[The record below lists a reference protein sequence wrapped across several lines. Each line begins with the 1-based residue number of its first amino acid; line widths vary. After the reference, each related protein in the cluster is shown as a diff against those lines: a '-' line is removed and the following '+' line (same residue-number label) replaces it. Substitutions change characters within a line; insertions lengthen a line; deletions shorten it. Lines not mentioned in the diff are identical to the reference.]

1 MSAPGLSFKRP
12 RQPSLAPIELLHRRG
27 DDEHSIVFARKTWL
41 NGKDSFEPLCNVPVD
56 ELRGWFPVFVDQL
69 QEDSFFS
76 VNGFLTPK
84 KPDGRFSRMS
94 EALPRFPRANR
105 KYVRWLCACYADLDC
120 YKSKNGQP
128 LTEGQAIGTLFDMQ
142 RSGQLPAFS
151 MLTLSG
157 RGVWAFWFLRS
168 EEGAGP
174 VRYSASADGLYRQ
187 VQKAIGDRLK
197 HLSSDPNAR
206 DAARVTRIPGSLHT
220 IAKRQVQY
228 LVLYDAQQRP
238 YMHTLRE
245 LADFFGVRCVERPR
259 AVALLRESDPAH
271 KLAGQRGTVGRW
283 AKELRR
289 IDALRDIRGGFPEGC
304 RHHALR
310 LYAGILFRLQRSVRR
325 LPEDKRPEALR
336 RFAEMSDA
344 EIRREVDAFAREC
357 RPPLGER
364 DADSAFREAQRKS
377 LFNMKHETIVAQLGV
392 SLDELDELEARGLGG
407 WPGPSGQRV
416 GTASREIVGR
426 VIDRTRRRD
435 RIRNLV
441 AELGKVPTLAEFNAA
456 LKPHGLDASE
466 RTLMKDLI
474 ALGISNPRAKE
485 ARKAK
490 LARHPEL
497 FDGSTAAGAEA

>member
-1 MSAPGLSFKRP
+1 M
-12 RQPSLAPIELLHRRG
+12 
-27 DDEHSIVFARKTWL
+27 FARKTWFHGQE
-41 NGKDSFEPLCNVPVD
+41 NYEQLCNVPVD
-56 ELRGWFPVFVDQL
+56 ELRGWFPVLVDQL

-76 VNGFLTPK
+76 VNGVMTPK
-84 KPDGRFSRMS
+84 KSDGRYARMS
-94 EALPRFPRANR
+94 EHVPKLPRADRRYPR
-105 KYVRWLCACYADLDC
+105 WICACYADLDC
-120 YKSKNGQP
+120 YKTKNGQA
-128 LTEGQAIGTLFDMQ
+128 LTEGQVIGALFDMQ
-142 RSGQLPAFS
+142 RSGQLPAFA

-174 VRYSASADGLYRQ
+174 VRYSASVDDLYRK
-187 VQKAIGDRLK
+187 VQKAIGNRLT
-197 HLSSDPNAR
+197 HLGSDPLSQ

-228 LVLYDAQQRP
+228 LVLYDEKQRP

-245 LADFFGVRCVERPR
+245 LADFFGVRSVERPR
-259 AVALLRESDPAH
+259 AVASLRDSDPAH
-271 KLAGQRGTVGRW
+271 RLLGQRGTLARW
-283 AKELRR
+283 AWDLRR
-289 IDALRDIRGGFPEGC
+289 IDALRDIRGGFHEGC

-325 LPEDKRPEALR
+325 LPEDKRPEELR

-344 EIRREVDAFAREC
+344 EIQSEVDAFARDC
-357 RPPLGER
+357 RPPLGR
-364 DADSAFREAQRKS
+364 NDANSAFREAQRKS

-426 VIDRTRRRD
+426 AIDRTRRRD
-435 RIRNLV
+435 RIQNLV
-441 AELGKVPTLAEFNAA
+441 EELGKVPTLAEFNAA
-456 LKPHGLDASE
+456 LKPLGLDASE
-466 RTLMKDLI
+466 RTLMKDLL

-485 ARKAK
+485 ARKATR
-490 LARHPEL
+490 ARHPEL